1 MTLEELARYIGAD
14 VMGDK
19 SLDVT
24 SVATLEDAK
33 PGQLSFVANPK
44 YAKQLET
51 TRATAVVV
59 GLNVSSTRVALLR
72 TKDPYYAYSQAIVA
86 LHGYRKHPHQGVH
99 AKANIE
105 ATATIGGGT
114 VVYPGVYVGAHAK
127 IGRDCILYPNV
138 VVYENCTLG
147 DRVTV
152 HGGTVIG
159 QDGFGYATHGGVHH
173 KIPMVGNVVIEDDV
187 EIGANCTIDRATL
200 GSTFIGKGTKIGN
213 LSNVAHNTRIGA
225 SGLLVGGIHI
235 AGSVTIGQRAV
246 IAGQVGIAGHL
257 KIGDGVT
264 IGAQAG
270 VISDV
275 PDQSTILGAPAMP
288 ASQARRVY
296 SVFTQLP
303 ELLDRIKRLEQAVGE
318 LDSREDQQTV

>member
-14 VMGDK
+14 VIGDK

-24 SVATLEDAK
+24 SVATLDDAN

-44 YAKQLET
+44 YARQLET

-59 GLNVSSTRVALLR
+59 GLNVHSDRVALLR

-86 LHGYRKHPHQGVH
+86 LHGHRKHPHQGIH
-99 AKANIE
+99 PKASIE
-105 ATATIGGGT
+105 PTATIGEGT
-114 VVYPGVYVGAHAK
+114 VIYPGVYVGAHAK
-127 IGRDCILYPNV
+127 VGRNCILYPNV
-138 VVYENCTLG
+138 VVYESCTLG

-200 GSTFIGKGTKIGN
+200 GSTIIGKGTKIGN
-213 LSNVAHNTRIGA
+213 LNNVAHNTRIGA
-225 SGLLVGGIHI
+225 NGLLVGGIHI

-275 PDQSTILGAPAMP
+275 PDQSTILGVPAMP

>member
-14 VMGDK
+14 VIGDK

-24 SVATLEDAK
+24 SVATLDDAN

-44 YAKQLET
+44 YARQLET

-59 GLNVSSTRVALLR
+59 GLNVHSDRVALLR

-86 LHGYRKHPHQGVH
+86 LHGHRKHPHQGIH
-99 AKANIE
+99 PKASIE
-105 ATATIGGGT
+105 PTATIGEGT
-114 VVYPGVYVGAHAK
+114 VIYPGVYVGAHAK
-127 IGRDCILYPNV
+127 VGRSCILYPNV
-138 VVYENCTLG
+138 VVYETCTLG

-200 GSTFIGKGTKIGN
+200 GSTIIGKGTKIGN
-213 LSNVAHNTRIGA
+213 LNNVAHNTRIGA
-225 SGLLVGGIHI
+225 NGLLVGGIHI

-275 PDQSTILGAPAMP
+275 PDQSTILGVPAMP

>member
-1 MTLEELARYIGAD
+1 MTLEELAKYIGAE
-14 VMGDK
+14 VIGDG
-19 SLDVT
+19 SLDVS
-24 SVATLEDAK
+24 SVATLEDAR
-33 PGQLSFVANPK
+33 PGQISFVANPK
-44 YAKQLET
+44 YAKLIET
-51 TRATAVVV
+51 TKASAVVV
-59 GLNVSSTRVALLR
+59 GLNVNSDRVALLR

-86 LHGYRKHPHQGVH
+86 LHGHRKHPHQGVH
-99 AKANIE
+99 PKAFVE
-105 ATATIGGGT
+105 PSATVGERSVI
-114 VVYPGVYVGAHAK
+114 YPGAYVGANVK
-127 IGRDCILYPNV
+127 LGRECVLYPNV
-138 VVYENCTLG
+138 VIYENCTLG
-147 DRVTV
+147 NRVTV
-152 HGGTVIG
+152 HGGTIIG

-173 KIPMVGNVVIEDDV
+173 KIPMVGTVIIEDDV
-187 EIGANCTIDRATL
+187 EIGANCTIDRSTL
-200 GSTFIGKGTKIGN
+200 GATFIGKGTKIGN
-213 LSNVAHNTRIGA
+213 LNNVAHNTRIGPN
-225 SGLLVGGIHI
+225 GLLVGGIQI

-303 ELLDRIKRLEQAVGE
+303 ELLDRIKRLEQAVSE

>member
-86 LHGYRKHPHQGVH
+86 LHGYRKHAHQGVH

-200 GSTFIGKGTKIGN
+200 GSTFIGKGTKVGN
-213 LSNVAHNTRIGA
+213 LNNIAHNTRIGA
-225 SGLLVGGIHI
+225 NGLLVGGIHI

-303 ELLDRIKRLEQAVGE
+303 ELLERIKRLEQAVGE